1 MSGRE
6 GPSAAAGPGL
16 LKIILEQAPLE
27 FCAFD
32 PDGRLTAASAAWKRA
47 TGLNDRIAE
56 GLHLDAL
63 QLVNAQDFKA
73 LLSETRK
80 GRPSRLRHWTAIP
93 WPQSDRRFGAVI
105 VGGAAHGVSA
115 AGESGAPMNFDQLT
129 GALTRD
135 SFMALL
141 EKKLDPENASG
152 RSVAVALANVDR
164 MERIN
169 ASFGEPVGDRA
180 LAIFAEVARSA
191 LRENDFVGRLDGD
204 LFGVFL
210 DDVDIA
216 AAERVCNR
224 VREAFAQRGVRHRLE
239 EVAVSVSIGVAAAP
253 AGRVGAEAFAAA
265 AKRALGNAKVGG
277 RNRVAVSVDRL

>member
-1 MSGRE
+1 MSGTGE
-6 GPSAAAGPGL
+6 PNAAGSEL
-16 LKIILEQAPLE
+16 LKIILDQAPLE
-27 FCAFD
+27 VCAFD
-32 PDGRLTAASAAWKRA
+32 PEGRLTAASAAWKRA

-63 QLVNAQDFKA
+63 HLVNVQDFKA
-73 LLSETRK
+73 LLGETRK
-80 GRPSRLRHWTAIP
+80 GRASRLRHWTAIP
-93 WPQSDRRFGAVI
+93 WPQRNGRFGAVI
-105 VGGAAHGVSA
+105 VGGVAHGVSA
-115 AGESGAPMNFDQLT
+115 VGESAAPMSFDQLT

-141 EKKLDPENASG
+141 EKKLDPDAAPG
-152 RSVAVALANVDR
+152 RSVAVAMANIDR

-169 ASFGEPVGDRA
+169 ASFGESVGDRA

-224 VREAFAQRGVRHRLE
+224 VREAFLQRGVRHRLE
-239 EVAVSVSIGVAAAP
+239 EVAVSVSVGVAAGP
-253 AGRVGAEAFAAA
+253 IGRVGAEAIVAA